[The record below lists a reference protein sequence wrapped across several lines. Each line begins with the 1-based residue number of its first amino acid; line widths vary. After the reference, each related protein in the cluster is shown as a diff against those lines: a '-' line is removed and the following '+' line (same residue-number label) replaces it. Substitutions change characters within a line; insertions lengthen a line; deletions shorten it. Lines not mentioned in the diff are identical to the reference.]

1 MRDDDSLEQRLE
13 GMLTVALEPIS
24 AEELADV
31 AEAVRRG
38 DVSSGTEHYLRSGA
52 SEARTPNPQ
61 IKPAIEAWGAVLR
74 DETAR

>member
-1 MRDDDSLEQRLE
+1 VNEAFYAS
-13 GMLTVALEPIS
+13 TYP
-24 AEELADV
+24 DV